1 MVRCIQAETD
11 KGTSAEEAASI
22 CNISWGKSK
31 QALSA
36 ELRDVEHLQAESKV
50 EFAEKEEGAR
60 QGFLMVAYNGAAV
73 DRFWGKLVIDVA
85 GMQLKSE
92 LPAFREHERTEIVG
106 TINKHWK
113 DDGTL
118 YASGVFHEF
127 TEAGKEVL
135 DLMEDGFPWQASIGV
150 RALKVVE
157 IAPGSKM
164 KVNGK
169 DIDGPADVWTESKV
183 VESSFVA
190 LGADD
195 DTVSVPHSQEVHEE
209 HGGDEE
215 EMPFP
220 NEHACRLKPPGN
232 FDRFNR
238 KNCEQKS
245 SGKCI
250 DVIYGIKA
258 GKSEIQAL
266 RYPKGT
272 WTEAS
277 ARSHCSSRGGSF
289 EPAGKNSLEDNEMEW
304 LNEILEGEL
313 PGEDSLRQLL
323 TDSGIKD
330 NPLEAMI
337 CVFKLL
343 EAHKDFLP
351 DALFSELADKS
362 DACTRWAQPVL
373 ELLAQAKELEELKAK
388 QEGEQELERES
399 LLMTEISGLKDQIKE
414 MKRQSWEK
422 EVKAVMHPL
431 RLPGIDKEQ
440 ATNRLLSMNREDAT
454 AILASYQ
461 EISKAAGTEG
471 AFGEIGSVGETEQA
485 SSPLE
490 QLQALAEEKA
500 KEKGIT
506 VQKAWTEVLRDNA
519 ELYAEYS
526 DSLIA
531 LSQGDDD

>member
-1 MVRCIQAETD
+1 
-11 KGTSAEEAASI
+11 
-22 CNISWGKSK
+22 
-31 QALSA
+31 
-36 ELRDVEHLQAESKV
+36 
-50 EFAEKEEGAR
+50 
-60 QGFLMVAYNGAAV
+60 
-73 DRFWGKLVIDVA
+73 
-85 GMQLKSE
+85 
-92 LPAFREHERTEIVG
+92 
-106 TINKHWK
+106 
-113 DDGTL
+113 
-118 YASGVFHEF
+118 
-127 TEAGKEVL
+127 
-135 DLMEDGFPWQASIGV
+135 
-150 RALKVVE
+150 
-157 IAPGSKM
+157 
-164 KVNGK
+164 
-169 DIDGPADVWTESKV
+169 
-183 VESSFVA
+183 
-190 LGADD
+190 
-195 DTVSVPHSQEVHEE
+195 
-209 HGGDEE
+209 
-215 EMPFP
+215 
-220 NEHACRLKPPGN
+220 
-232 FDRFNR
+232 
-238 KNCEQKS
+238 
-245 SGKCI
+245 
-250 DVIYGIKA
+250 
-258 GKSEIQAL
+258 
-266 RYPKGT
+266 
-272 WTEAS
+272 
-277 ARSHCSSRGGSF
+277 
-289 EPAGKNSLEDNEMEW
+289 
-304 LNEILEGEL
+304 
-313 PGEDSLRQLL
+313 
-323 TDSGIKD
+323 
-330 NPLEAMI
+330 MI